1 LQEDVSLFILGKD
14 VKEELL
20 RIMVSFGPIDPL
32 NENLLLFDVIWL
44 VNEQPPHQLYIFDA
58 ELNTGTRQ

>member
-1 LQEDVSLFILGKD
+1 LRKD

-32 NENLLLFDVIWL
+32 EEHRLLLNVIWL
-44 VNEQPPHQLYIFDA
+44 VNEYPPQQFYVFDA
-58 ELNTGTRQ
+58 ELDTGSLQQELDLV